1 MNAVSGFEAALWGI
15 LQGLTEF
22 LPVSSSG
29 HLVLV
34 PWLLR
39 RDAPGF
45 SFDVLVHLATLL
57 AVLVYFRAEFLM
69 LIRGVIHLV
78 ARRRVDTPEARLAWL
93 VIISSIPAILVAL
106 VFQSYIEQVFGSPLL
121 VAVALL
127 VTGTILYL
135 AERRTGTRAVDDLT
149 PRDAGLI
156 GLAQAVALIPGISR
170 SGATMAAGMGR
181 DLARPE
187 AARYAFVMSIPV
199 IFGAAAKE
207 LLDLV
212 GGPGIAPGPL
222 AIGMLAAFVSGYI
235 AITLLFR
242 HVQRHSLRVFSVY
255 CWALGMLS
263 LVVYL
268 VRAA

>member
-1 MNAVSGFEAALWGI
+1 VSGFEAALWGI
-15 LQGLTEF
+15 LQGLSEF
-22 LPVSSSG
+22 LPVSSTG

-45 SFDVLVHLATLL
+45 TFDVLVHLATLL
-57 AVLVYFRAEFLM
+57 AVLIYFRAEFVM
-69 LIRGVIHLV
+69 LIRGVIHLI
-78 ARRRVDTPEARLAWL
+78 ARRRADTPEAKLAWM
-93 VIISSIPAILVAL
+93 VILSSIPAMLVAL
-106 VFQSYIEQVFGSPLL
+106 VLQSYIKQVFDSPPL

-127 VTGTILYL
+127 FTGTILFF
-135 AERRTGTRAVDDLT
+135 AERRKGTRAVAELT
-149 PRDAGLI
+149 ARDAGLI

-212 GGPGIAPGPL
+212 SGPGMAHSPGPL
-222 AIGMLAAFVSGYI
+222 AIGMLAAFVSGFV
-235 AITLLFR
+235 AITMFFR
-242 HVQRHSLRVFSVY
+242 YVQRHSLRVFALY
-255 CWALGMLS
+255 CWALGTLS